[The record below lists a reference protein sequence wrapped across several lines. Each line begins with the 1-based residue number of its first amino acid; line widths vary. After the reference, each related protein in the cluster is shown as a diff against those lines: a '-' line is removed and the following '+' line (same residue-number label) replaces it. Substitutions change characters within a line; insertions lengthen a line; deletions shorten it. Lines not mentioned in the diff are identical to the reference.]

1 MPAAARIGATL
12 LRGGVTPPRGFPS
25 MFFRVEPGWRPCQ
38 YTRMGKDAAKGRDG
52 GCLAAND
59 LLVPTPPPEAAE
71 GGEAVPVAGG
81 EGLCHLERP
90 SSPALAP

>member
-12 LRGGVTPPRGFPS
+12 RRGGVSPPRGFPS
-25 MFFRVEPGWRPCQ
+25 AFFWAEPGWRPCQ
-38 YTRMGKDAAKGRDG
+38 DTRVGKDAAKGLNR

-59 LLVPTPPPEAAE
+59 LLVPAPPPEAAE
-71 GGEAVPVAGG
+71 GGEAVPAAGG

-90 SSPALAP
+90 LSPALAP